1 MTDCAAVQPLLLDRA
16 AGILLPSSGRELDD
30 HLAGCAA
37 CRVEAAAYEETL
49 GLVRLPPAGAD
60 ELAALDG
67 LAADLLRRRRAGRSR
82 AAGWKRAGA
91 GAAVA
96 AALLAALALPAFW
109 RTAPTLGEAER
120 AALAQA
126 TQPAQP
132 SQEVWT
138 PPDPDEL
145 LATAAL
151 IWPDTEVGGATR
163 PTLGDEDV
171 LLGAAEEWSEL
182 FPAVE

>member
-60 ELAALDG
+60 ELGALGG
-67 LAADLLRRRRAGRSR
+67 LAAELLRRRQASRTR

-91 GAAVA
+91 GVAVA
-96 AALLAALALPAFW
+96 ASLLAALALPAFW

-120 AALAQA
+120 AALAQSA
-126 TQPAQP
+126 GTAQ
-132 SQEVWT
+132 SGQEAWT

-151 IWPDTEVGGATR
+151 IWPDAEVGGATR
-163 PTLGDEDV
+163 STLGEEEV